1 MNWNK
6 IIRISVKTLFLLA
19 VAAGYG
25 FSQYQLGQR
34 LISDYS
40 IEINGPDGL
49 KLLNE
54 SAVIRKL
61 ENTEVQLVQKRP
73 LSQYDLH
80 EAEKLI
86 EQMPH
91 VANAE
96 VWANFNG
103 EICIDIDQRV
113 PVLRIINENQQSF
126 YIDSNGLKMP
136 LSSMGACR
144 VPVASGKIKERSGTR
159 DSLTTD
165 IGHQL
170 WQLALFLKAN
180 KTANALTAQI
190 YVNEQ
195 EQLEV
200 IPMLGN
206 HTVVLGDTSALK
218 DKYFKLEAL
227 YRDGF
232 KEEDWNKYSHINL
245 QYKELIVCR
254 KAK

>member
-1 MNWNK
+1 MNWKK
-6 IIRISVKTLFLLA
+6 IINVSLKTLFVLA

-25 FSQYQLGQR
+25 FSHYQLNNR
-34 LISDYS
+34 LISDYT

-49 KLLNE
+49 MLLNE

-61 ENTEVQLVQKRP
+61 EQTDVQLVQKRP
-73 LSQYDLH
+73 IRQFNLH
-80 EAEKLI
+80 EAERLI
-86 EQMPH
+86 EQIPQ

-103 EICIDIDQRV
+103 EICIEVDQRV
-113 PVLRIINENQQSF
+113 PVLRIINQNGQSF
-126 YIDSNGLKMP
+126 YVDSNGIKMP
-136 LSSMGACR
+136 LSSMGAYR
-144 VPVASGKIKERSGTR
+144 VPIASGYIKEKSGTR
-159 DSLTTD
+159 DSLKTV

-170 WQLALFLKAN
+170 WQLALFLRGN

-190 YVNEQ
+190 YVNDQ
-195 EQLEV
+195 EKLEIV
-200 IPMLGN
+200 PMLGN
-206 HTVVLGDTSALK
+206 HTVVLGDTSALS

-232 KEEDWNKYSHINL
+232 REEDWKKYSLINL
-245 QYKELIVCR
+245 QYKELIVCQ

>member
-1 MNWNK
+1 MNWKKVVNITIK
-6 IIRISVKTLFLLA
+6 ILFLLA

-25 FSQYQLGQR
+25 FSYYQMNNR
-34 LISDYS
+34 LISDYT

-49 KLLNE
+49 KLVNE
-54 SAVIRKL
+54 KAIRSKL
-61 ENTEVQLVQKRP
+61 EQTDVQLVKTRP
-73 LSQYDLH
+73 LKQYNLH
-80 EAEKLI
+80 LAEKLI

-103 EICIDIDQRV
+103 EICIEVDQRV
-113 PVLRIINENQQSF
+113 PVLRIINQNQQS
-126 YIDSNGLKMP
+126 YYVDSNGLKMP
-136 LSSMGACR
+136 LSSIGAYR
-144 VPVASGKIKERSGTR
+144 VPVATGNIREKSGIR
-159 DSLTTD
+159 DSLSTP

-170 WQLALFLKAN
+170 WQMALFLREN
-180 KTANALTAQI
+180 KSANALTAQI
-190 YVNEQ
+190 HVNEQ
-195 EQLEV
+195 EQLEI

-206 HTVVLGDTSALK
+206 HTVVLGDTSSLN

-232 KEEDWNKYSHINL
+232 RDEDWNKYSLINL